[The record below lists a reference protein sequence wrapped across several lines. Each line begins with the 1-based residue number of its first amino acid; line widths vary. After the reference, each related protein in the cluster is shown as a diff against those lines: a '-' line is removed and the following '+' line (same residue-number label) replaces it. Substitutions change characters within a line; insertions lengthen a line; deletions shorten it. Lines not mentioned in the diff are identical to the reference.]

1 MKYQIGFALLL
12 PDSVNNL
19 IRDIELTVSD
29 LTDNQLGLSQPPH
42 ITVKRPFQVSSRELL
57 VHLDKMLR
65 DFSDFYSSPSL
76 KYGMTHD
83 FGKTSLVLLLNDPNP
98 VKMLHVQLLEICS
111 KFSVMPDKFEG
122 DNFIPHTTV
131 AMGLN
136 STNIHQANEIL
147 AQSKLQGTE
156 FTPTHL
162 AILFFT
168 DNHWVTYSMHA
179 LSDAK

>member
-12 PDSVNNL
+12 PDSLNNL

-29 LTDNQLGLSQPPH
+29 ALDNQQGLSQPPH
-42 ITVKRPFQVSSRELL
+42 ITVKRPFEVSSRELL
-57 VHLDKMLR
+57 VQLDEMLR
-65 DFSDFYSSPSL
+65 EFSDFYSSPSL
-76 KYGMTHD
+76 KYGMTRD
-83 FGKTSLVLLLNDPNP
+83 FGKTSLVLLVDDPDP
-98 VKMLHVQLLEICS
+98 VEMLHVQLLEICS

-136 STNIHQANEIL
+136 SANIHQANEIL
-147 AQSKLQGTE
+147 AQSKLQGIE

-162 AILFFT
+162 AILIFT